1 MYLLHSH
8 KSINRYRFTLIELL
22 VVIAIIAILAA
33 ILLPALNAARERG
46 RTASCISNLK
56 QCGMAQMLY
65 VNNNDDLVILQEHPK
80 SYTPWGHMLM
90 RDGYLG
96 GGATFADRAKST
108 TVEILRCPSFTE
120 DHGTRAD
127 EAATQGFTY
136 GMATAVPLLNDQYS
150 HMNGTEQY
158 KLNQVKDPGKNPM
171 LADSL
176 STNYAS
182 RAGNP
187 YHQYQRFVLK
197 SDGHSSKVPYR
208 IHARHSDKANTIVF
222 DGSFREF
229 ASGDLASDDT
239 LVKSHTDSKN
249 SYYDMQKKIYNN

>member
-1 MYLLHSH
+1 MLMY
-8 KSINRYRFTLIELL
+8 
-22 VVIAIIAILAA
+22 
-33 ILLPALNAARERG
+33 
-46 RTASCISNLK
+46 SND
-56 QCGMAQMLY
+56 
-65 VNNNDDLVILQEHPK
+65 NDDLVIMAEHPK
-80 SYTPWGHMLM
+80 SYTPWGHMLF

-96 GGATFADRAKST
+96 SGATFADRAKTSS
-108 TVEILRCPSFTE
+108 VEILRCPSLPE
-120 DHGTRAD
+120 DNGIRSE
-127 EAATQGFTY
+127 EAASQGFIY

-176 STNYAS
+176 STNYAGK
-182 RAGNP
+182 AGNP

-208 IHARHSDKANTIVF
+208 IHARHTDKANTIVF

-229 ASGDLASDDT
+229 SSGDLASDDV
-239 LVKSHTDSKN
+239 LVKSHTGSKN